1 MRSSRAILWV
11 VSMLALAGFV
21 AAYRGTV
28 AAKPAGPDKE
38 KVMSTKKYTK
48 PAATE
53 IKSKLTPEQFEVT
66 QACGTEPPF
75 HNAFWDNHKPGLYV
89 DIVTGEPLFSS
100 TDKFESGTGWPSFTK
115 PLVPANIK
123 SADDHTY
130 GMDRTEVG
138 SPHANSPLGHL
149 CDAGPRPTGLR
160 YCINSASLRFIP
172 ANKLTESGYGEYAS
186 LFT

>member
-89 DIVTGEPLFSS
+89 DIVSGEPLFSS
-100 TDKFESGTGWPSFTK
+100 TDKFESRTGWPSFTK
-115 PLVPANIK
+115 PVEPEDVV
-123 SADDHTY
+123 SRDDSTH
-130 GMDRTEVG
+130 GMSRTEVV
-138 SPHANSPLGHL
+138 SKSASSHLGHVF
-149 CDAGPRPTGLR
+149 DDGPAPAHLR

-172 ANKLTESGYGEYAS
+172 VSQLEKEGYG
-186 LFT
+186 

>member
-1 MRSSRAILWV
+1 MTLPRRSRGMRSNRAIFWV

-38 KVMSTKKYTK
+38 KVMSTKKYPK
-48 PAATE
+48 PAASE

-75 HNAFWDNHKPGLYV
+75 HNAYWDNHKPGLYV

-100 TDKFESGTGWPSFTK
+100 TDKFDSGTGWPSFTR
-115 PLVPANIK
+115 PVEQNRVVQK
-123 SADDHTY
+123 SDGSH
-130 GMDRTEVG
+130 GMVRNEVRSQG
-138 SPHANSPLGHL
+138 GDSHLGHVF
-149 CDAGPRPTGLR
+149 DDGP
-160 YCINSASLRFIP
+160 A
-172 ANKLTESGYGEYAS
+172 
-186 LFT
+186 

>member
-1 MRSSRAILWV
+1 MTRRRRSRDMRSNRAIFWV

-21 AAYRGTV
+21 AAYRGTG

-48 PAATE
+48 PAASE

-89 DIVTGEPLFSS
+89 DIVTGQPLWPVNEKY
-100 TDKFESGTGWPSFTK
+100 DSGTGWPSFFR
-115 PLVPANIK
+115 PI
-123 SADDHTY
+123 
-130 GMDRTEVG
+130 
-138 SPHANSPLGHL
+138 SP
-149 CDAGPRPTGLR
+149 D
-160 YCINSASLRFIP
+160 
-172 ANKLTESGYGEYAS
+172 
-186 LFT
+186 